1 MTDANPENPENP
13 TQEARTP
20 TNFLQD
26 LIAEDVRTHKF
37 GDAQIQTRFPP
48 EPNGYLHIGHAKAI
62 CLDFGLAREFGGKTN
77 LRFDDTNPEKEE
89 QEYVDSIQKD
99 VRWLGFQWD
108 RLAYASDYF
117 PQLYAWAIELI
128 KNGKAYVDDLTAD
141 QIRQHRGT
149 LTEPGKN
156 SPFSD
161 RSIEEN
167 LDLFTRMKAGEFPDG
182 SRVLRAKIDMASPN
196 LNMRDPVMYRILH
209 ATHHRTGD
217 EWRIYPMYD
226 YAHGQ
231 SDSIEHVTHSM
242 CTLEFAD
249 HQPLYRWF
257 IDNLGIFPSQ
267 QIEFD
272 RLNFTYTMLS
282 KRKLLQLVQEHRVS
296 GWDDPRMPTLSG
308 LRRRGFTPEAI
319 RAVVTSLGAS
329 RTNVVQDIELLE
341 HFQRDDLNR
350 RASRAM
356 AVLRPLKVV
365 IDNYPEG
372 ESEFVEVA
380 NNPEDPSA
388 GTRQVPFSREIY
400 IEQDDY
406 REVPPPKYYRL
417 SPGKEVRLR
426 NAYFITAH
434 SEVKDSHDRVVEV
447 HCTYDPASRGGNSPD
462 GRKVK
467 ATLHWVSAPH
477 AIGAEI
483 RLYDKL
489 FLKPDPTDVAEGE
502 DVLSNLNPNSL
513 EIVTSAKLE
522 PSLADAKLED
532 RFQFERVG
540 YFCLDPDS
548 TTERK
553 VFNRTLPLKDA
564 WAKIEKKAGT

>member
-1 MTDANPENPENP
+1 MTDANPESND
-13 TQEARTP
+13 ARTQS
-20 TNFLQD
+20 NFLRDQ
-26 LIAEDVRTHKF
+26 IAEDVRTQKF

-62 CLDFGLAREFGGKTN
+62 CLDFGLADEFGGKTN

-99 VRWLGFQWD
+99 VRWLGFDWE
-108 RLAYASDYF
+108 RLCYASDYF
-117 PQLYAWAIELI
+117 PQLYEWALQLI
-128 KNGKAYVDDLTAD
+128 KNGKAYVDDLSAD

-149 LTEPGKN
+149 LIEPGTD
-156 SPFSD
+156 SPY
-161 RSIEEN
+161 RNRTVEEN
-167 LDLFTRMKAGEFPDG
+167 IDFFTRMKAGEFPNG

-196 LNMRDPVMYRILH
+196 INMRDPVMYRILH

-217 EWRIYPMYD
+217 QWCIYPMYD

-231 SDSIEHVTHSM
+231 SDSIEQVTHSM

-249 HQPLYRWF
+249 HQPLYRWY
-257 IDNLGIFPSQ
+257 IEQLGIFPSQ

-272 RLNFTYTMLS
+272 RLNLTYTLLS
-282 KRKLLQLVQEHRVS
+282 KRKLLQFVEEKRVS
-296 GWDDPRMPTLSG
+296 AWDDPRMPTLAG
-308 LRRRGFTPEAI
+308 IRRRGFTPEGLRAFCAAI
-319 RAVVTSLGAS
+319 GTS
-329 RTNVVQDIELLE
+329 RTNGTTDIEMLE
-341 HFQRDDLNR
+341 YYQRDDLNR

-356 AVLRPLKVV
+356 AVLRPLKIV

-372 ESEFVEVA
+372 KEEFVEVA

-388 GTRQVPFSREIY
+388 GTRHVPFSREIY

-434 SEVKDSHDRVVEV
+434 SEVKDSHDRIVEV

-467 ATLHWVSAPH
+467 STIHWVSTAH
-477 AIGAEI
+477 ALAAEI

-502 DVLSNLNPNSL
+502 DVLSNINPNSL
-513 EIVTSAKLE
+513 EILLDAKLE
-522 PSLADAKLED
+522 PSLVNAKPED

-548 TTERK
+548 APGK
-553 VFNRTLPLKDA
+553 LVFNRTLPLKDS